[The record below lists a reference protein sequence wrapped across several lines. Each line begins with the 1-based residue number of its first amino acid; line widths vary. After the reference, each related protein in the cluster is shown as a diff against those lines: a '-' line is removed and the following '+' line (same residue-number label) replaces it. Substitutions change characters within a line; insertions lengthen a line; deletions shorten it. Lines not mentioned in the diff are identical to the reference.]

1 MFFQKGAVMKEII
14 VGENDAGQRLDKF
27 LTKAFPNLPQ
37 SALYKAIRKKDVKLG
52 GKRAENGT
60 ILQYNDTI
68 KLFLKDDFL
77 MKNPARFYCAKSS
90 PEDILDVLY
99 EDEQILLINKK
110 SGLAVH
116 EDKTST
122 ADNLAKRLQT
132 YLVVRGEYDPEKE
145 QSFAP
150 ALCNRL
156 DRNTAG
162 IVIAAKTAAALRVMN
177 EKIKN
182 REVDKYYLCV
192 TVGVPKVREATLTAY
207 HIKDSASNTVKILDR
222 PAPPEFKN
230 SDCKEIKTAYRVL
243 RDNGELALLE
253 VKLLTG
259 RTHQIRAH
267 LAHIGCP
274 ILGDGKYGVNRV
286 NRAHNIKTQALCAY
300 RLKFSFNPPAGVLD
314 YLTGREFEVPDVW
327 FRDKFV

>member
-1 MFFQKGAVMKEII
+1 MKEII
-14 VGENDAGQRLDKF
+14 IGENDASQRLDKF

-37 SALYKAIRKKDVKLG
+37 SALYKAIRKKDIKVN
-52 GKRAENGT
+52 GKRAEIDT
-60 ILQYNDTI
+60 ILQYNDII

-77 MKNPARFYCAKSS
+77 VKNPIRFYGTKSS
-90 PEDILDVLY
+90 PEAILDVLY
-99 EDEQILLINKK
+99 EDEQIILINKK

-116 EDKTST
+116 EDKTNV
-122 ADNLAKRLQT
+122 ADNLAERLKA
-132 YLVVRGEYDPEKE
+132 YLALKGEYDPEKE
-145 QSFAP
+145 QSFVP

-177 EKIKN
+177 ERIKH

-192 TVGVPKVREATLTAY
+192 TVGVPKQREATLTAY
-207 HIKDSASNTVKILDR
+207 HIKDSGTNTVKILDR
-222 PAPPEFKN
+222 PDTKN
-230 SDCKEIKTAYRVL
+230 PDCKEIKTAYRVL
-243 RDNGELALLE
+243 RENGELALLE

-274 ILGDGKYGVNRV
+274 ILGDGKYGINRV

-300 RLKFSFNPPAGVLD
+300 RLQFSFSSPAPPLD
-314 YLTGREFEVPDVW
+314 YLVGREFEIPDVW